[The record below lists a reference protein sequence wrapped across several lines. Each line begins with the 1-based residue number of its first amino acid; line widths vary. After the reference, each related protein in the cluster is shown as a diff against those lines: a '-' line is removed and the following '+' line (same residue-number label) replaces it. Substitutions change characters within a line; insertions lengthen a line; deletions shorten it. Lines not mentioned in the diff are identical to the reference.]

1 MFEFKVDENFYDI
14 GVNDTIETF
23 LRNGYVLVLTPIK
36 YSTHNVI
43 MFEVKDVDESFQVGD
58 RCGHC

>member
-58 RCGHC
+58 KCGHC